1 MKRQGIK
8 YLTGDEKR
16 QLLKTLSVRTD
27 ARRAYMMYD
36 LMLATGLRL
45 SEAVN
50 LNVGDAQGRTTLEI
64 VGKGAKVREIPLNK
78 AIQEHLAAFLR
89 WKAWKKESCDPEAP
103 LFISRNHR
111 RMSPRQVQRDLTK
124 WLQEAGIEGHYSP
137 HALRHT
143 VGTELM
149 RKTGNIRVVQEYL
162 GHADISTTQVY
173 THVTKEELVGAAEL
187 LCVGMQGTR

>member
-27 ARRAYMMYD
+27 ARRSYMMYD

-50 LNVGDAQGRTTLEI
+50 LTVRDVQGRTNLEI
-64 VGKGAKVREIPLNK
+64 VGKGTKVREIPLNK

-89 WKAWKKESCDPEAP
+89 WKAWRKESLEPEAP
-103 LFISRNHR
+103 LFVSRNHR
-111 RMSPRQVQRDLTK
+111 RMSPRQVQRDLPK
-124 WLQEAGIEGHYSP
+124 WLRLAGIEGHYSP

-173 THVTKEELVGAAEL
+173 THVTKEELGAAAEL
-187 LCVGMQGTR
+187 LAV

>member
-16 QLLKTLSVRTD
+16 QLLKALGVRTD
-27 ARRAYMMYD
+27 ARRAWALYD

-45 SEAVN
+45 SETVN

-64 VGKGAKVREIPLNK
+64 VGKGAKVREIPLHK

-89 WKAWKKESCDPEAP
+89 WKAWKRESLEPDAP

-111 RMSPRQVQRDLTK
+111 RLSPRQVQRDLAK
-124 WLQEAGIEGHYSP
+124 WLAVAGIEGHYSP

-149 RKTGNIRVVQEYL
+149 RKTGNIRLVQEYL

-173 THVTKEELVGAAEL
+173 THVTKEELGQAAEL
-187 LCVGMQGTR
+187 LAV